1 MPAIQEKVESIF
13 GKESNKEINPDEA
26 VALGAAIQAGVLQ
39 GDVQDVLLLDV
50 TPLSLGIE
58 TLGSVSTTLIERNTT
73 IPTQK
78 TQVFTTAADSQ
89 TSVEINVLQGE
100 RSMATD
106 NKSVGKFILD
116 GILPAPRG
124 VPQVE
129 VTFDIDANGIVNVS
143 AKDKGTGKEQKIVIQ
158 SSSGLN
164 EDQVKDMV
172 DEAEKFAEEDK
183 KRKEQAEI
191 KNQAVTTIFAAEK
204 LVKEHAEKLPEELKT
219 EITQK
224 IESLK
229 AVQESDD
236 AAQIQTNI
244 DDLNKTLEKIAQH
257 ITPTPNQPNDQPND
271 QSNTEGDNSK
281 DNDETI
287 EGESRQQ

>member
-1 MPAIQEKVESIF
+1 
-13 GKESNKEINPDEA
+13 
-26 VALGAAIQAGVLQ
+26 
-39 GDVQDVLLLDV
+39 
-50 TPLSLGIE
+50 
-58 TLGSVSTTLIERNTT
+58 
-73 IPTQK
+73 
-78 TQVFTTAADSQ
+78 
-89 TSVEINVLQGE
+89 
-100 RSMATD
+100 
-106 NKSVGKFILD
+106 
-116 GILPAPRG
+116 
-124 VPQVE
+124 
-129 VTFDIDANGIVNVS
+129 
-143 AKDKGTGKEQKIVIQ
+143 
-158 SSSGLN
+158 
-164 EDQVKDMV
+164 MV